1 MIDAAERQR
10 LKTLPPDERRA
21 QIRADVAERMA
32 AHKARYDY
40 LIGVPFIPGR
50 PASLTA
56 PDRAR
61 RWIFTQ
67 GYGDETLEPT
77 GVGCEMLADWLG
89 DRMEFEGTF
98 SEAFELMREAR
109 R

>member
-1 MIDAAERQR
+1 MIDAAEYQR
-10 LKTLPPDERRA
+10 LQGLTDTERRA
-21 QIRADVAERMA
+21 QIRAEVAERIA

-40 LIGVPFIPGR
+40 LIGVPLIPGR

-61 RWIFTQ
+61 RWVFTQ

-89 DRMEFEGTF
+89 DRMVFEGTF
-98 SEAFELMREAR
+98 SDAFELMREAR